1 MTRNEELENLYG
13 PAAKDLPAVTELIQ
27 SVASQPELEF
37 LRQMLS
43 AALAG
48 TGKLLRPAISLLS
61 ARLGEYELSL
71 AAPLA
76 ASVELLHTATLVH
89 DDVIDQADQRRGKPT
104 PNALFGNSASVM
116 LGDYMFANA
125 ADFIAQTDKPVVV
138 RKFAKT
144 IMEMAQ
150 GELVQDSHVFEYS
163 DDINRYLN
171 QIRGK
176 TAVLFATAAEGGAIV
191 CDADPNIISAMR
203 GYGMNLGMAFQVV
216 DDILD
221 FTGDASLM
229 GKPIGSDLMSG
240 NITLPAILYMQKN
253 PSNPIQH
260 AFEGVRRTSNIKKA
274 IKEILADDSIFWE
287 AKNIAREMCDEA
299 RESIDDLPESTEKKI
314 LLNLVEYTFSREH

>member
-61 ARLGEYELSL
+61 ARLGEYDLSL

-125 ADFIAQTDKPVVV
+125 ADFIAQTDIPIVV
-138 RKFAKT
+138 R
-144 IMEMAQ
+144 
-150 GELVQDSHVFEYS
+150 
-163 DDINRYLN
+163 
-171 QIRGK
+171 
-176 TAVLFATAAEGGAIV
+176 
-191 CDADPNIISAMR
+191 
-203 GYGMNLGMAFQVV
+203 
-216 DDILD
+216 
-221 FTGDASLM
+221 
-229 GKPIGSDLMSG
+229 
-240 NITLPAILYMQKN
+240 
-253 PSNPIQH
+253 
-260 AFEGVRRTSNIKKA
+260 
-274 IKEILADDSIFWE
+274 
-287 AKNIAREMCDEA
+287 
-299 RESIDDLPESTEKKI
+299 
-314 LLNLVEYTFSREH
+314 